1 LSLLRRPHA
10 HHRDL
15 LALATADAPPL
26 AGFAKGQDRHLM
38 MPTPVLDTHGNTHR
52 LWWLL
57 PDSAPACRGTPDGRA
72 ITTKK
77 PKISSLKMPA
87 ARSCFNLR
95 SADLAKRVS
104 LPLRLITGAPEVVA
118 KSP

>member
-1 LSLLRRPHA
+1 
-10 HHRDL
+10 
-15 LALATADAPPL
+15 
-26 AGFAKGQDRHLM
+26 M

-52 LWWLL
+52 LCWLL
-57 PDSAPACRGTPDGRA
+57 PDSAAACLASPDCCA
-72 ITTKK
+72 IITKK
-77 PKISSLKMPA
+77 HKISSLKMPA

-104 LPLRLITGAPEVVA
+104 LPLRAMTAAPELVA